1 MKVTTFTKLAIGLGV
16 VALSVVGL
24 VVPANADPSGPS
36 STALVGVGSDTTQ
49 DVMDEIAAAIG
60 DGKLASYKSTI
71 GEGQSEF
78 LQPRPDRPVPT
89 AAPTPY
95 PTASPFANPQNLL
108 RAKGSGDGY
117 KILAVAEGSVASLSN
132 VSTFTGGSRT
142 INKGNTV
149 GQVDYSRASSK
160 QGNANTNG
168 EYVNVPFAIDSVGIA
183 VNPGDAAA
191 KIPLEGLGTTSDGPT
206 KATVDS
212 IFRCQAKF
220 VFINNISVGVGTV
233 AGSTFTKSA
242 HGLAVG
248 DRVKF
253 TTTGALP
260 NGLSADTN
268 YYVKAAATANTF
280 TVSATKTGDAVTT
293 TSAGTGSMTIVKTMG
308 AANTFNSMGA
318 AAGDAPAN
326 TTAYQVTPLIP
337 GYGSGTASYFI
348 GKIGRTE
355 GAGFP
360 AAGDAGQNCISRTF
374 IDNTTPIQEHSGAAV
389 AERENSM
396 IVYSIGQWT
405 SQTNSDIT
413 GATNRTS
420 GTTLLTFLPVV
431 ADTARVFDSTNGFG
445 PTRSLAFDTPSAHNL
460 VVGDAVRF
468 SRASGALPTGIVEGQ
483 TYYVV
488 EVPYSSGFNVSATLG
503 GAKIV
508 LPDASNGMSGLKITR
523 VIAPTTGSGAT
534 LAPNENW
541 TSDLKRVVYNVMPYR
556 KAADPNNPLNKMFV
570 GTNSL
575 VCQQTAAIQKMGF
588 TVLSSTDPANVNS
601 CGSIA
606 AGNRAS
612 YAASPSTGSTVTG
625 ASIADL
631 PVQTAGVG
639 EAVTTKVK
647 IGTSIHQMGGTVQ
660 VLDKAIGSA
669 DVRVLGSVDVA
680 AGVAGDT
687 ETDITI
693 KLTKTGSTTLYA
705 YFIPAL
711 GGVAVTALK
720 WGVGAT
726 NTTSLTASAGSANV
740 SLTVR
745 KPAAIGGSG
754 RVIAIVQGPVAP
766 GGTVELRNANP
777 PAAITGVTSSAINTF
792 TLANT
797 AAGAAFAKTG
807 TPAPAHALVANDQV
821 KFSGTCPAGITV
833 GTLYYVSAT
842 GLTTTAFKVSASSGG
857 AVITTTATAGT
868 QCVVT
873 KQNGITVFTKAG
885 HGLAVGNRVELT
897 GTLPTGFV
905 EGTSY
910 FVATAPT
917 ADTFTLAATSGG
929 AGIVATADGSG
940 TYSLSNTTPLAS
952 GTLSEGETAEVLNY
966 TQTTASMTMYVR
978 YVSTDGSL
986 TAANS
991 ANAVVSVPKLTP
1003 ALAATLPAA
1012 PNGFVAGTAPALANA
1027 AQWTQ
1032 VTAAAATINTGTETV
1047 TLTGHG
1053 LTAGDKVSF
1062 TGTTLPGGIT
1072 AGTEYWVRTG
1082 GTANTFTVSA
1092 TQGGNA
1098 VDITSAGTAVKVF
1111 KYTVAPKVTL
1121 TATAPTGATV
1131 KPSGSVRVFIG
1142 ASATDRSREISVTGA
1157 TLAPVA
1163 TTGVAGAA
1171 TLTLTQA
1178 AAWSWLGTV
1187 PTAGKTVYLILDYSG
1202 DGVYAPLTLVKTV
1215 KVTSGR

>member
-60 DGKLASYKSTI
+60 DGKLASYKSII
-71 GEGQSEF
+71 GSGQSEW

-108 RAKGSGDGY
+108 RAKGSGDGF
-117 KILAVAEGSVASLSN
+117 KILNVAEGSVASKTD
-132 VSTFTGGSRT
+132 VSTFAGSART
-142 INKGNTV
+142 ANKGNSV

-212 IFRCQAKF
+212 VFRCQAKY
-220 VFINNISVGVGTV
+220 VYINNISVGVGTV
-233 AGSTFTKSA
+233 SGSTFTKTG
-242 HGLAVG
+242 HGLSAG

-253 TTTGALP
+253 TTTGVLP
-260 NGLSADTN
+260 TGLSADTN
-268 YYVKAAATANTF
+268 YYVKAAPNASTF
-280 TVSATKTGDAVTT
+280 TVSTTKSGDAVTT

-308 AANTFNSMGA
+308 AANTYNSMGA
-318 AAGDAPAN
+318 AAGDAPSN
-326 TTAYQVTPLIP
+326 TTAYQITPLIP
-337 GYGSGTASYFI
+337 GYGSGTASYFV

-360 AAGDAGQNCISRTF
+360 AAGNDGENCISRKML
-374 IDNTTPIQEHSGAAV
+374 DASDIQEHSGAAV

-413 GATNRTS
+413 GATNRTA
-420 GTTLLTFLPVV
+420 GTTLMTFLPTVS
-431 ADTARVFDSTNGFG
+431 DTARVYDSSMGVG
-445 PTRSLAFDTPSAHNL
+445 PTRTLAFDTPSAHNL
-460 VVGDAVRF
+460 TVGDAVRF
-468 SRASGALPTGIVEGQ
+468 FGSVPTGFVVGQ
-483 TYYVV
+483 TYYVA

-508 LPDASNGMSGLKITR
+508 LPNTSNGMSGVKIKK
-523 VIAPTTGSGAT
+523 VIAPTLGSGAD

-541 TSDLKRVVYNVMPYR
+541 NSDLKRVVYNVMPYR
-556 KAADPNNPLNKMFV
+556 KAVDPNNPLNKMFV

-588 TVLSSTDPANVNS
+588 TLLSSTDPANVNS

-606 AGNRAS
+606 AGNRSS
-612 YAASPSTGSTVTG
+612 YAASPSTGSAVTG
-625 ASIADL
+625 ASIAAL
-631 PVQTAGVG
+631 SSATAGVG

-660 VLDKAIGSA
+660 VLDKAIGSS
-669 DVRVLGSVDVA
+669 DVHVLGSVDVA
-680 AGVAGDT
+680 AGVAGDA

-693 KLTKTGSTTLYA
+693 KLTKTGATTLYA

-711 GGVAVTALK
+711 GGVAVTPLK
-720 WGVGAT
+720 WGGDAGTAT
-726 NTTSLTASAGSANV
+726 TTLTASAGAANV
-740 SLTVR
+740 SFTVR

-766 GGTVELRNANP
+766 GGTVELRNAIP
-777 PAAITGVTSSAINTF
+777 PAALTGVASSARLSFNLKTPGTSGI
-792 TLANT
+792 
-797 AAGAAFAKTG
+797 FAKSDSS
-807 TPAPAHALVANDQV
+807 AHGLVAGDQV
-821 KFSGTCPAGITV
+821 KFSGEGCPVAITT
-833 GTLYYVSAT
+833 GTTYYVSAT
-842 GLTTTAFKVSASSGG
+842 NFSTTAFKVSASAGG
-857 AVITTTATAGT
+857 AVVVTATVPGVCT
-868 QCVVT
+868 VT
-873 KQNGITVFTKAG
+873 KQNGVTVFTKAA
-885 HGLAVGNRVELT
+885 HGLAVGNRVEFSVPA
-897 GTLPTGFV
+897 GSLPTGFAA
-905 EGTSY
+905 ETSY

-917 ADTFTLAATSGG
+917 ANTFTLAATSGG
-929 AGIVATADGSG
+929 AGIVATADGAG

-986 TAANS
+986 SAASS
-991 ANAVVSVPKLTP
+991 AQATVSVPKLTP
-1003 ALAATLPAA
+1003 TLAATLPAA

-1032 VTAAAATINTGTETV
+1032 VTTATATIATATDTL

-1053 LTAGDKVSF
+1053 LTAGQKVTF
-1062 TGTTLPGGIT
+1062 TGTALPGGIV

-1082 GTANTFTVSA
+1082 TTSTTFTVSA
-1092 TQGGNA
+1092 TDAGDA

-1111 KYTVAPKVTL
+1111 KYNVAPKVTL

-1157 TLAPVA
+1157 TLANA
-1163 TTGVAGAA
+1163 ATGVAGAA
-1171 TLTLTQA
+1171 TVTLTQA
-1178 AAWSWLGTV
+1178 AVWSLGTI

-1215 KVTSGR
+1215 KVTTGR

>member
-71 GEGQSEF
+71 GSGQSEF

-95 PTASPFANPQNLL
+95 PTASPFANPENLL
-108 RAKGSGDGY
+108 RAKGSGDGF
-117 KILAVAEGSVASLSN
+117 KILNVAEGSVASLSN

-160 QGNANTNG
+160 QGNSNANG

-183 VNPGDAAA
+183 VNPGDAVA
-191 KIPLEGLGTTSDGPT
+191 KIPLEGLGATTDGPT

-212 IFRCQAKF
+212 IFRCQAKY

-233 AGSTFTKSA
+233 SGSTFTKSA
-242 HGLAVG
+242 HGLAAR

-268 YYVKAAATANTF
+268 YYVKDATTNTF
-280 TVSATKTGDAVTT
+280 TVSATKTGAAVTT

-308 AANTFNSMGA
+308 AANTYNSMGD
-318 AAGDAPAN
+318 GTSTPAN
-326 TTAYQVTPLIP
+326 TTAYQIKPLIP
-337 GYGSGTASYFI
+337 GYGSGTASYFV

-360 AAGDAGQNCISRTF
+360 ASGNAGENCISRKMV
-374 IDNTTPIQEHSGAAV
+374 DATTDIQEHSGAAV
-389 AERENSM
+389 AELENSM

-413 GATNRTS
+413 GATNRTA
-420 GTTLLTFLPVV
+420 GTTLLTFLPTVM
-431 ADTARVFDSTNGFG
+431 DGARVYDSSMGSG
-445 PTRSLAFDTPSAHNL
+445 PTRTYAFDTNTAHNL

-468 SRASGALPTGIVEGQ
+468 SGTVPTGFVVGQ

-488 EVPYSSGFNVSATLG
+488 EVPYSTGFNVSATPN

-508 LPDASNGMSGLKITR
+508 LTSGLSGVNIKK

-556 KAADPNNPLNKMFV
+556 KAADPNSPLNKMFV

-612 YAASPSTGSTVTG
+612 YAASPSTGSAVTG
-625 ASIADL
+625 ASIAAL
-631 PVQTAGVG
+631 ASATAGVG

-705 YFIPAL
+705 YFIPTL

-720 WGVGAT
+720 WGGDAGTAT
-726 NTTSLTASAGSANV
+726 TTLTASAGTANV
-740 SLTVR
+740 SFTVR
-745 KPAAIGGSG
+745 KPSSTPQLGGTG

-766 GGTVELRNANP
+766 GGTVELRQAIE
-777 PAAITGVTSSAINTF
+777 PALSGVTSSAINTF

-807 TPAPAHALVANDQV
+807 SPAPAHALVATDQV

-857 AVITTTATAGT
+857 AVITTTAATGSS
-868 QCVVT
+868 CVVT
-873 KQNGITVFTKAG
+873 KQNGITVFTKEG
-885 HGLAVGNRVELT
+885 HGLAVGNRVVFDAPA
-897 GTLPTGFV
+897 GSLPTGFV
-905 EGTSY
+905 AGTSY
-910 FVATAPT
+910 FVATAP
-917 ADTFTLAATSGG
+917 AANTFTLAATSGG
-929 AGIVATADGSG
+929 AGIVATADGAG
-940 TYSLSNTTPLAS
+940 TFSLSNTTPLAS

-966 TQTTASMTMYVR
+966 TQTAASMTMYVR

-991 ANAVVSVPKLTP
+991 AQATVSVPKLTP

-1027 AQWTQ
+1027 VQWTQ
-1032 VTAAAATINTGTETV
+1032 VTAATATIATATDTL

-1053 LTAGDKVSF
+1053 LTAGQKVTF
-1062 TGTTLPGGIT
+1062 TAVDLPLGIV

-1082 GTANTFTVSA
+1082 TTPTTFTVSA
-1092 TQGGNA
+1092 TDGGAA
-1098 VDITSAGTAVKVF
+1098 VDISSAGTAVKVF
-1111 KYTVAPKVTL
+1111 KYNVAPKVTL
-1121 TATAPTGATV
+1121 TATAPTGATA

-1142 ASATDRSREISVTGA
+1142 ASATDRSREIQVTGA
-1157 TLAPVA
+1157 TLANA
-1163 TTGVAGAA
+1163 ATGVAGAA
-1171 TLTLTQA
+1171 TVTLTQA
-1178 AAWSWLGTV
+1178 AVWSLGTI

-1215 KVTSGR
+1215 KVTTGR

>member
-71 GEGQSEF
+71 GSGQSEF

-89 AAPTPY
+89 AAPSPY
-95 PTASPFANPQNLL
+95 PTASPFANPENLL
-108 RAKGSGDGY
+108 RAKGSGDGF
-117 KILAVAEGSVASLSN
+117 KILNVAEGSVASLSN

-149 GQVDYSRASSK
+149 GQVDYARASAK
-160 QGNANTNG
+160 QGNSNANG
-168 EYVNVPFAIDSVGIA
+168 EYVNVPFGIDSVGIA

-191 KIPLEGLGTTSDGPT
+191 KIPLEGLGATTDGPT

-212 IFRCQAKF
+212 IFRCQAKY
-220 VFINNISVGVGTV
+220 VFINNISVGVGAV
-233 AGSTFTKSA
+233 SGSTFTKSA
-242 HGLAVG
+242 HGLAAG

-268 YYVKAAATANTF
+268 YYVKDAATNTF
-280 TVSATKTGDAVTT
+280 TVSATKTGAAVTT
-293 TSAGTGSMTIVKTMG
+293 TSAGTGWTIVKTMG
-308 AANTFNSMGA
+308 AANTYNSMGA
-318 AAGDAPAN
+318 AAGDAPTD
-326 TTAYQVTPLIP
+326 TTAYLITPLIP

-355 GAGFP
+355 AAGFP
-360 AAGDAGQNCISRTF
+360 ASGNAGENCISRKMV
-374 IDNTTPIQEHSGAAV
+374 DTTTDIQEHSGAAV

-413 GATNRTS
+413 GATNRTA

-431 ADTARVFDSTNGFG
+431 ADTARVYDSSMGYG
-445 PTRSLAFDTPSAHNL
+445 PTRTLAFDTPSGHGL

-468 SRASGALPTGIVEGQ
+468 SRASGSLPTGIVAGQ
-483 TYYVV
+483 TYYVA

-508 LPDASNGMSGLKITR
+508 LPNASNQMSGIKITR

-606 AGNRAS
+606 AGNRSS
-612 YAASPSTGSTVTG
+612 YAASPSVGSAVTG
-625 ASIADL
+625 ASIAAL
-631 PVQTAGVG
+631 SSATAGVG

-647 IGTSIHQMGGTVQ
+647 IGTSVHQMGGTVQ

-669 DVRVLGSVDVA
+669 GVSVLGSVDVA
-680 AGVAGDT
+680 AGVAGDA

-693 KLTKTGSTTLYA
+693 KLTKTGTATLYA

-720 WGVGAT
+720 WGGDAGTAT
-726 NTTSLTASAGSANV
+726 TTLTASAGTANV
-740 SLTVR
+740 SFTVR

-766 GGTVELRNANP
+766 GGTVELRQAIE
-777 PAAITGVTSSAINTF
+777 PALSGVTSSAINTF

-807 TPAPAHALVANDQV
+807 SPAPAHALVATDQV

-857 AVITTTATAGT
+857 AVITTTAATGSS
-868 QCVVT
+868 CVVT
-873 KQNGITVFTKAG
+873 KQNGITVFTKEG
-885 HGLAVGNRVELT
+885 HGLAVGNRVVFDVPA
-897 GTLPTGFV
+897 GSLPSGFV
-905 EGTSY
+905 AGTSY

-917 ADTFTLAATSGG
+917 ANTFTLAATSGG
-929 AGIVATADGSG
+929 AGIVATVDGAG
-940 TYSLSNTTPLAS
+940 TFSLSNTTPLAS

-966 TQTTASMTMYVR
+966 TQKTASMTMYVR

-986 TAANS
+986 SAANS
-991 ANAVVSVPKLTP
+991 AQAIVSVPKLTP

-1027 AQWTQ
+1027 VQWTQ
-1032 VTAAAATINTGTETV
+1032 VTAATATIATATETL

-1053 LTAGDKVSF
+1053 LTAGQKVTF
-1062 TGTTLPGGIT
+1062 TGTALPGGIV

-1082 GTANTFTVSA
+1082 TTATTFTVSA
-1092 TQGGNA
+1092 TDGGAA

-1111 KYTVAPKVTL
+1111 KYNVAPKVTL
-1121 TATAPTGATV
+1121 TATAPTGATA

-1157 TLAPVA
+1157 TLANA
-1163 TTGVAGAA
+1163 ATGVAGAA
-1171 TLTLTQA
+1171 TVTLTQA
-1178 AAWSWLGTV
+1178 AVWSLGTI

-1215 KVTSGR
+1215 KVTTGR